1 LTKSPPPKIKES
13 EYFRAPAI
21 MHNRGMYF
29 LANDKV
35 IDQAVT
41 FLNSV
46 RAHNPEIPLC
56 LIPYDRKIE
65 RVRALAQR
73 YNFLTI
79 EDESLLSWCD
89 SISLE
94 FHESTCR
101 GRGMYRKLAAW
112 FGPFEEFL
120 YIDLDAVVL
129 RSVDVVFPLL
139 REFDVITSYSND
151 PHGRKFV
158 WLDSIKPNGY
168 ISQEEIDY
176 SANMGS
182 ILSSRGLLTRS
193 LVDSLVPGAKALSPH
208 MELRCFDQPF
218 NNYVVVKSTKRYTSL
233 RRLNQR
239 SAGRPWPEECWPG
252 DDKWRIALDGKATYN
267 GEPRELL
274 HIHWSGV
281 MAPHRWEKRLYSIL
295 DKWGISVPSVRF
307 NLKQG
312 HIWRHYRYLKAA

>member
-1 LTKSPPPKIKES
+1 
-13 EYFRAPAI
+13 

-35 IDQAVT
+35 IDQAVA

-46 RAHNPEIPLC
+46 RAHNPEMPLC
-56 LIPYDRKIE
+56 LIPYDSKTE
-65 RVRALAQR
+65 RIRALASR
-73 YNFLTI
+73 YNFMIL

-89 SISLE
+89 DISLE
-94 FHESTCR
+94 FHESNCG

-120 YIDLDAVVL
+120 YIDVDAVVL
-129 RSVDVVFPLL
+129 RSVDVLFPLL
-139 REFDVITSYSND
+139 NEFDVVTSYSND

-158 WLDSIKPNGY
+158 WLDSVAPNEY

-182 ILSSRGLLTRS
+182 ILSSRRLFTKGL
-193 LVDSLVPGAKALSPH
+193 VNSLVPKAKELSKH

-218 NNYVVVKSTKRYTSL
+218 NNYIVVKSTKRYTSL
-233 RRLNQR
+233 RCLNQR
-239 SAGRPWPEECWPG
+239 SAVRPLPEECWPG
-252 DDKWRIALDGKATYN
+252 DRKWRIGLDGKATYN
-267 GEPRELL
+267 GEPKELL

-281 MAPHRWEKRLYSIL
+281 MAPHKWEKRLYSFL
-295 DKWGISVPSVRF
+295 DKLGISAPSVRF

-312 HIWRHYRYLKAA
+312 HIWRHYRYLKEAYEFGKAA